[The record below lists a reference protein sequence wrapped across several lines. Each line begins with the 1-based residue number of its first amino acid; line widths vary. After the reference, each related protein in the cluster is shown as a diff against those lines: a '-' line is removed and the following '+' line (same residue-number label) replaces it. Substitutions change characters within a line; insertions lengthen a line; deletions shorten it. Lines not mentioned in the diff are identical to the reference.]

1 MKTTLINPIHKR
13 TPEQLKRLQEL
24 PLVQKIALTERRLSQ
39 FYYHY
44 KGNVYISF
52 SGGKDSTAL
61 LHLAR
66 NLFPDIK
73 AAFIDTGLEYPEIRD
88 FVKQAENVDWVKP
101 QKTFKQ
107 VIDQYGYPVVSKEVA
122 QKINDIRTTKS
133 DKFRNKRLYG
143 DAKGNGKLPEKWKYL
158 IDAPFKISGT
168 CCEALKKRPAKKY
181 EKETGLHAIVG
192 TMAAESYLR
201 KTQWL
206 RGGCNSFST
215 SRPMSAPMSFWTEE
229 DVLKYLSDFNVE
241 YSKIYDM
248 GEKRTGCMFCMFG
261 CQFDD
266 EDGIQRFERMKTS
279 HPKQYTYCMDNL
291 GLRDVLAFVNK
302 DKV

>member
-1 MKTTLINPIHKR
+1 M
-13 TPEQLKRLQEL
+13 
-24 PLVQKIALTERRLSQ
+24 VQKIALTERRLSQ